1 MCAYEFKMFIFSCF
15 YCYQKT
21 AAVKPCSHVLQLTQT
36 PVFFVAQ
43 IGHLSLSADV
53 RESLD
58 VCFLFGALLVVVGKL
73 ECCAGLVVTVNGR
86 TESIIQLGKMSV
98 SFIFYICI

>member
-36 PVFFVAQ
+36 PAFFVAQ
-43 IGHLSLSADV
+43 IGHLSLSI
-53 RESLD
+53 
-58 VCFLFGALLVVVGKL
+58 GAVG
-73 ECCAGLVVTVNGR
+73 E
-86 TESIIQLGKMSV
+86 
-98 SFIFYICI
+98 